1 LVEFA
6 LVLPIFALMLLAM
19 MWFGITFAGWDQLR
33 NQVQVAAR
41 QVAISCSTTTTGP
54 PTTGTTGCDDAIAGE
69 ISPPLATTKTP
80 VVNVYYYSTS
90 DPDHSSS
97 APDEVFVCAQADIG
111 FSLPLV
117 GNLTIPLRS
126 TSAFYIVPT
135 APPSTYN
142 TAVPPGCGVP
152 AQ

>member
-41 QVAISCSTTTTGP
+41 QVAMSCSSP
-54 PTTGTTGCDDAIAGE
+54 TGCDDATVIASE
-69 ISPPLATTKTP
+69 ISPPLGTTQAPT
-80 VVNVYYYSTS
+80 VNVYYKTVSGL
-90 DPDHSSS
+90 
-97 APDEVFVCAQADIG
+97 DEVFVCAQTNIG
-111 FSLPLV
+111 FSLPLI
-117 GNLTIPLRS
+117 GNITIPVRS
-126 TSAFYIVPT
+126 TSAFFITPAGT
-135 APPSTYN
+135 PSTYN
-142 TAVPPGCGVP
+142 TNVPPGCGAP